1 MIEVQLEQLSDEWFQ
16 ARVGVPSASCF
27 DKVVTSKGDP
37 SKQAVNYAY
46 TLAGERIA
54 GAKAETHQS
63 YAMARGC
70 EMEAEARQL
79 FELITGYQVRQTGI
93 LYPDENKQF
102 SCSPDGLIDEAETG
116 LEIKSPLIHTHVS
129 YLLAGKLPTEY
140 VQQVQGSM
148 LITGFQTWH
157 FFSYYPGLPPL
168 HVIVK
173 RDDEFIGKLSAALDN
188 FCTFVDETVERLKK
202 VAA

>member
-1 MIEVQLEQLSDEWFQ
+1 MLELQLEQLSDEWFQ

-27 DKVVTSKGDP
+27 DKIVTSKGEP

-79 FELITGYQVRQTGI
+79 FKLITGHQVRQTGI
-93 LYPDENKQF
+93 LYPDENKRF

-116 LEIKSPLIHTHVS
+116 LEIKSPLIHTHVA
-129 YLLAGKLPTEY
+129 YLLARKLPTEY

-148 LITGFQTWH
+148 LITGFRTWH

-168 HVIVK
+168 HIEVP
-173 RDDEFIGKLSAALDN
+173 RDDVFIHRLSFEIDKFCAL
-188 FCTFVDETVERLKK
+188 VESTVEKLKE
-202 VAA
+202 VA